1 MPQTHAFNTP
11 YQLSK
16 IPTLMR
22 TQVAI
27 FGGQRYD
34 DLPQHANVI
43 DTKMQHGDVLVLST
57 DGVLDNLNNQEILKM
72 VSTRMMA
79 KKAWVGTPDKGIHV
93 SDQFDALTRRDPNT
107 TPEATSTSFVAPGRE
122 IKNRD
127 YTLQELLASNI
138 TRRAKL
144 ASLDLRRDGPF
155 AKEALKHFPNEPFH
169 GGKVDDITV
178 VVVIAVE
185 EGRAERAESGKP
197 KL

>member
-1 MPQTHAFNTP
+1 
-11 YQLSK
+11 
-16 IPTLMR
+16 MR

-34 DLPQHANVI
+34 DLPQHANI
-43 DTKMQHGDVLVLST
+43 MNTTMQHGDVLVLST

-79 KKAWVGTPDKGIHV
+79 KKAWIGRPDKGISV
-93 SDQFDALTRRDPNT
+93 SDQFDALTRRDPSST
-107 TPEATSTSFVAPGRE
+107 SPEPASSTSFVAPGRD
-122 IKNRD
+122 IKNSE

-155 AKEALKHFPNEPFH
+155 AKEALRQFPNEPFH

-185 EGRAERAESGKP
+185 EGRAERANSEESSRA
-197 KL
+197 